1 MMYEDDDP
9 HLHLHQDHCIAIE
22 AVISGEFLATSA
34 AVCFWELMM
43 AIIVVEKL
51 LVTSADIFPMW
62 RCGWSGG
69 QEYSPL

>member
-1 MMYEDDDP
+1 MYEDDDP
-9 HLHLHQDHCIAIE
+9 HLHPHLDHCIE

-34 AVCFWELMM
+34 VMM

-69 QEYSPL
+69 QEYSLL